1 MGEPKIPILREA
13 RENVSKILDEN
24 RQVGFWN
31 FHRFAMIV
39 ILIQFTVLN
48 PRPYSYPTATT

>member
-1 MGEPKIPILREA
+1 MGEPKIPISREA

-48 PRPYSYPTATT
+48 PRPYSYPTH